1 MKYLLLAILGFAL
14 PAFANEGIER
24 GRYYWGVEVESFHPC
39 NSSKAYWVVGEE
51 SLLKPLRDQIDK
63 LRTMDKPYP
72 WIFVEV
78 MGEVDSI
85 SEREGFAEDYDGL
98 FRLLKVAGVS
108 NVAPKDCPM
117 KANNPVKR

>member
-1 MKYLLLAILGFAL
+1 M
-14 PAFANEGIER
+14 
-24 GRYYWGVEVESFHPC
+24 
-39 NSSKAYWVVGEE
+39 VGEE

-78 MGEVDSI
+78 MGKVDSI

-98 FRLLKVAGVS
+98 FKLLKVVGVWS
-108 NVAPKDCPM
+108 VAPKDCPM
-117 KANNPVKR
+117 KANSSVRRRLPATSAYLKR